1 VTGSFAAAE
10 CAPIAPPSL
19 LVCYVDAPI
28 GVAEK
33 TGLVRATST
42 GNVYLCEPLD
52 PVVFERTWSQGET
65 VYASL
70 SHVAADCLTG
80 PDRMP
85 AEGDGLLEWMAANEE
100 SWRLDA

>member
-1 VTGSFAAAE
+1 MTASFAAAQR
-10 CAPIAPPSL
+10 APIAPPSL
-19 LVCYVDAPI
+19 LVCYVDAPLGI
-28 GVAEK
+28 AEK

-52 PVVFERTWSQGET
+52 PIVFERTLSQDGT
-65 VYASL
+65 VYAAL
-70 SHVAADCLTG
+70 SQVAADCLTG

-85 AEGDGLLEWMAANEE
+85 AEGEGAAEWMAADET